1 LERTRRRMDARF
13 KNSLT
18 KGYEP
23 LIPTLELP
31 DLKDRHVLAVAVH
44 VKAKYIVTFNLDDF
58 PQDVLQ
64 PYGIE
69 ALSPDEF
76 VGRLIQIDPKRIIQA
91 VKNHRLSLTRP
102 SKTVDAY
109 LATLE
114 KRGLFKTVVFLR
126 RYLAGTPVPVACS
139 TGVPAKFYGITTL

>member
-1 LERTRRRMDARF
+1 MDARF

-31 DLKDRHVLAVAVH
+31 DLKNRHVLAVAVH

-58 PQDVLQ
+58 PNDALQ

-69 ALSPDEF
+69 ALSPDAF
-76 VGRLIQIDPKRIIQA
+76 VWRLIQIDPKRIIQA

-102 SKTVDAY
+102 SKTLDAY

-126 RYLAGTPVPVACS
+126 EHREE
-139 TGVPAKFYGITTL
+139 I